1 MLNPQLETLSD
12 YPFEALR
19 TLLNPVAPL
28 VNDPPILMSLG
39 EPQHQP
45 PALLT
50 ETLAAHAHE
59 WNKYP
64 PMAGTPELR
73 QAIAGWLT
81 RRYRLPQGAVDPDRH
96 VLSLGGT
103 KEGLYL
109 FSSLVVPREKA
120 GRRPV
125 VLVPNPYYLVYNG
138 AATMAGADA
147 VFLDATADNGF
158 MPDLASIP
166 RETWERTALF
176 YLCSPS
182 NPQGTIASLDYLKQA
197 ITLARRYDFV
207 LAVDE
212 CYAEIWDRTP
222 PPGALEACAAL
233 AHPHPNPP
241 PQPGEGIMQNPPPL
255 AGEGRVGA
263 MLGRV
268 SADNPFKNVVVF
280 HSLSKRSSAAG
291 LRSGFVAGDPALIGH
306 FKHLRDYGG
315 CQVPL
320 PIQAAAAAL
329 WRDEAHVEE
338 NRARYRRKFDIAEAA
353 LGGRFGFYRPQ
364 GGFFLWLDVDDGESA
379 ALRLWREAAVRVL
392 PGGYTARAAAG
403 RDNPGARYI
412 RVAIVHDETT
422 LETAFA
428 RIARVL

>member
-1 MLNPQLETLSD
+1 VLNPLLDTLSD

-19 TLLNPVAPL
+19 TLLNPVTPV
-28 VNDPPILMSLG
+28 VNDPPILMSVG

-64 PMAGTPELR
+64 PMAGTPDLR
-73 QAIAGWLT
+73 HAIADWLT
-81 RRYRLPQGAVDPDRH
+81 RRYRLPRGAVDPERH
-96 VLSLGGT
+96 VLNLGGT

-109 FSSLVVPREKA
+109 FSSLAVPREKA

-147 VFLDATADNGF
+147 VFLDATAENGF
-158 MPDLASIP
+158 MPDLAAIP
-166 RETWERTALF
+166 RETLDRTALF
-176 YLCSPS
+176 YLCSPA
-182 NPQGTIASLDYLKQA
+182 NPQGTIASLAYLKQA
-197 ITLARRYDFV
+197 IGLARRHDFV

-212 CYAEIWDRTP
+212 CYAEIWDQAP

-233 AHPHPNPP
+233 G
-241 PQPGEGIMQNPPPL
+241 PGAKSL
-255 AGEGRVGA
+255 F
-263 MLGRV
+263 
-268 SADNPFKNVVVF
+268 DNVVVF

-291 LRSGFVAGDPALIGH
+291 LRSGFVAGDPVLIGH

-338 NRARYRRKFDIAEAA
+338 NRARYRRKFDIAETA

-364 GGFFLWLDVDDGESA
+364 GGFFLWLDVGDGEA
-379 ALRLWREAAVRVL
+379 ATLRLWREAAVRVL
-392 PGGYTARAAAG
+392 PGGYTARAADG
-403 RDNPGARYI
+403 RDNPGRHYI
-412 RVAIVHDETT
+412 RLAIVHDEAT
-422 LETAFA
+422 LESAFA

>member
-1 MLNPQLETLSD
+1 VPLNPQLDTLSD

-19 TLLNPVAPL
+19 TLLNPVTPV
-28 VNDPPILMSLG
+28 VNDPPILMSVG

-45 PALLT
+45 PALLA

-64 PMAGTPELR
+64 PMVGTPELR
-73 QAIAGWLT
+73 QAVADWLT
-81 RRYRLPQGAVDPDRH
+81 RRYRLPPGAVDPDRH
-96 VLSLGGT
+96 IANLAGT

-109 FSSLVVPREKA
+109 FSGLVVPRRK
-120 GRRPV
+120 GGGRPV

-147 VFLDATADNGF
+147 VFLDATRDNDF
-158 MPDLASIP
+158 MPDLAAIP
-166 RETWERTALF
+166 RGTLERTALF
-176 YLCSPS
+176 YLCSPA

-197 ITLARRYDFV
+197 IALAREYDFV

-212 CYAEIWDRTP
+212 CYAEIYDRAP
-222 PPGALEACAAL
+222 PAGALEACAEL
-233 AHPHPNPP
+233 
-241 PQPGEGIMQNPPPL
+241 G
-255 AGEGRVGA
+255 AGFA
-263 MLGRV
+263 
-268 SADNPFKNVVVF
+268 NVVVF

-291 LRSGFVAGDPALIGH
+291 LRSGFVAGDPKLIGAY
-306 FKHLRDYGG
+306 KHLRDYGG

-338 NRARYRRKFDIAEAA
+338 NRARYRRKFGIAEAA
-353 LGGRFGFYRPQ
+353 IGGRFGFYRPQ
-364 GGFFLWLDVDDGESA
+364 GGFFLWLDVGDGEA
-379 ALRLWREAAVRVL
+379 ATLRLWREAAIRVL
-392 PGGYTARAAAG
+392 PGGYTARAAQG
-403 RDNPGARYI
+403 RANPGSRYI
-412 RVAIVHDETT
+412 RLAIVHDEAT

-428 RIARVL
+428 RIGRVL

>member
-1 MLNPQLETLSD
+1 VPLNPQLETLSD

-19 TLLNPVAPL
+19 TLLNPVTPV

-50 ETLAAHAHE
+50 DTLMAHAHE

-73 QAIAGWLT
+73 QAIAEWLT
-81 RRYRLPQGAVDPDRH
+81 RRYRLPPGAVDPDRH
-96 VLSLGGT
+96 IANLAGT

-109 FSSLVVPREKA
+109 FSSLVVPRRKA
-120 GRRPV
+120 GARPV

-147 VFLDATADNGF
+147 VFLDATRENDF
-158 MPDLASIP
+158 MPDLAAIP
-166 RETWERTALF
+166 RETLERTALF
-176 YLCSPS
+176 YLCSPA

-197 ITLARRYDFV
+197 ITLAREYDFV

-212 CYAEIWDRTP
+212 CYAEIYDRMP
-222 PPGALEACAAL
+222 PPGVLEACT
-233 AHPHPNPP
+233 
-241 PQPGEGIMQNPPPL
+241 E
-255 AGEGRVGA
+255 
-263 MLGRV
+263 LGGGF
-268 SADNPFKNVVVF
+268 ANVVAF

-291 LRSGFVAGDPALIGH
+291 LRSGFVVGDPKLIAH
-306 FKHLRDYGG
+306 YKHLRDYGG

-338 NRARYRRKFDIAEAA
+338 NRARYRRKFDIAEQAIA
-353 LGGRFGFYRPQ
+353 GRLGFYRPQ
-364 GGFFLWLDVDDGESA
+364 GGFFLWLDVEDGEA
-379 ALRLWREAAVRVL
+379 ATLRLWREGAIRVL
-392 PGGYTARAAAG
+392 PGGYTARAAQG
-403 RDNPGARYI
+403 RANPGGRYI
-412 RVAIVHDETT
+412 RLAIVHDEAT
-422 LETAFA
+422 LEVAFA
-428 RIARVL
+428 RIRRVL

>member
-1 MLNPQLETLSD
+1 MFFAFCPRDATVPLNPQLDTLSD

-19 TLLNPVAPL
+19 TLLNPVTPV
-28 VNDPPILMSLG
+28 VNDVPILMSVG

-73 QAIAGWLT
+73 QAIVNWLG
-81 RRYRLPQGAVDPDRH
+81 RRYRLPEGALDPDRH
-96 VLSLGGT
+96 ILTLAGT

-109 FSSLVVPREKA
+109 LAGLVVPRRKA
-120 GRRPV
+120 GKRPI

-147 VFLDATADNGF
+147 VFLDATRENGF
-158 MPDLASIP
+158 MPDLAAIP
-166 RETWERTALF
+166 REVLERTALF
-176 YLCSPS
+176 YLCSPA
-182 NPQGTIASLDYLKQA
+182 NPQGTIASSDYLKQA
-197 ITLARRYDFV
+197 IALARRWDFV
-207 LAVDE
+207 LAVNE
-212 CYAEIWDRTP
+212 CYAEIYDRVP

-233 AHPHPNPP
+233 G
-241 PQPGEGIMQNPPPL
+241 QGFEQ
-255 AGEGRVGA
+255 
-263 MLGRV
+263 
-268 SADNPFKNVVVF
+268 VVVF

-291 LRSGFVAGDPALIGH
+291 LRSGFVAGDPRLVGH
-306 FKHLRDYGG
+306 YRHLRDYGG

-320 PIQAAAAAL
+320 PIQWAATAL

-353 LGGRFGFYRPQ
+353 LGGQFGFYRPD
-364 GGFFLWLDVDDGESA
+364 GGFFLWLDVGDGEA
-379 ALRLWREAAVRVL
+379 ATVRLWRDAAVRVL
-392 PGGYTARAAAG
+392 PGGYTARASAG
-403 RDNPGARYI
+403 RVNPGSKYI
-412 RVAIVHDETT
+412 RLAIVHDEAT
-422 LETAFA
+422 LDAAFA
-428 RIARVL
+428 RIGRVL